1 MGYTFKVEGL
11 DKLQKKLKKN
21 IALDF
26 VKQTVRV
33 NGAALTTK
41 IVKNADFKGHYEGR
55 KFKYPTGAT
64 KRSIGES
71 SPHFLDGG
79 LTVEAGATTE
89 YAEYVE
95 RGTRFMDAQPFVKP
109 AFEEQKKQF
118 KRDIEE
124 LMK

>member
-11 DKLQKKLKKN
+11 DKLQKKLNKN
-21 IALDF
+21 VALDF

-41 IVKNADFKGHYEGR
+41 IERNADFDKGYQ
-55 KFKYPTGAT
+55 TGTT

-89 YAEYVE
+89 YADYVE
-95 RGTRFMDAQPFVKP
+95 RGTRFMEAQSFVKP